1 MVEKEIIKETL
12 PESEEFVSQIFW
24 VYNEFEKKSNYADS
38 KKLKIPGLQI
48 APVKI
53 IITLTDDKKQK
64 LKSLTLELLRI

>member
-24 VYNEFEKKSNYADS
+24 VYNEFEKKSKLCRL

-53 IITLTDDKKQK
+53 FITLTDDKKQK
-64 LKSLTLELLRI
+64 LKCLTLELLRI